1 MITIVVQGGPR
12 DLGPVHRIEAE
23 SPPDRLVLPFYGQ
36 HQHFERIDRTE
47 RVEGRDVPVFQ
58 WTYSTAIAE

>member
-1 MITIVVQGGPR
+1 M
-12 DLGPVHRIEAE
+12 HRIEAE